1 MEDQQYK
8 PDYQGARNSD
18 KEVIIVT
25 GSSGLIGTK
34 VIKRL
39 VKDYRL
45 IGLDKTGSPFPP
57 KEAECVNFDIT
68 SEGSIRAA
76 MERVRYGYGNK
87 IASVI
92 HLAAYYDFSGEPSPL
107 YEKVTVQGTE
117 NLLKVLKDFEVGQFI
132 FSSTNLIYKPTAPGR
147 KIDEDC
153 PIEPNWDYPESKADT
168 EQIIRQK
175 HDDMPAVLLRMA
187 GVYDDEGHSIP
198 ISHQIQ
204 RIYEKQFTSH
214 FYSGDTSH
222 GNVFVHLD
230 DVVDALIKT
239 VEKRKQ
245 LPQEIAINIGEP
257 GTPSY
262 EDLQQRIGKLIHGE
276 DWETY
281 EVPEA
286 LAKIGS
292 WGMNL
297 FGDSFIKPWMID
309 RADDHYELDIS
320 RARKLLDWEPQHR
333 LLDTLPVI
341 MHNLHEDPVR
351 WYEENKLDM
360 PSNLKEKKK
369 ERAHESV

>member
-1 MEDQQYK
+1 MENQTYNT
-8 PDYQGARNSD
+8 GARNSG

-34 VIKRL
+34 LIKRL
-39 VKDYRL
+39 VKNYRL
-45 IGLDKTGSPFPP
+45 IGLDKTGNPFPP
-57 KEAECVNFDIT
+57 IEAECVNFDIT
-68 SEGSIRAA
+68 SEDSIRAA

-117 NLLKVLKDFEVGQFI
+117 NLLNVLQDFEVEQFI
-132 FSSTNLIYKPTAPGR
+132 FSSTNLIYKPTVPGQ
-147 KIDEDC
+147 KINEDC
-153 PIEPNWDYPESKADT
+153 PIAPNWDYPESKADT
-168 EQIIRQK
+168 EQVIREK
-175 HDDMPAVLLRMA
+175 HGAMKTVLLRMA
-187 GVYDDEGHSIP
+187 GVYDDGGHSIP

-230 DVVDALIKT
+230 DVLDALIKT
-239 VEKRKQ
+239 VERRKE
-245 LPQEIAINIGEP
+245 LPEEVAINIGEP
-257 GTPSY
+257 ETPSY

-309 RADDHYELDIS
+309 RADDHYELDVS
-320 RARKLLDWEPQHR
+320 RAKELLGWEPSHR
-333 LLDTLPVI
+333 LLDTLSVI
-341 MHNLHEDPVR
+341 ISKLKEDPVN
-351 WYEENKLDM
+351 WYKENKLEM
-360 PSNLKEKKK
+360 PSRLKEREK
-369 ERAHESV
+369 EEAQAHVSH